1 MNQRFPII
9 KAFCLFAFIAGVSGC
24 APLDP
29 LDGGAD
35 RDNDDFGVPS
45 TRIESGVWTLK
56 YVARQPLAYSDID
69 QKFLNGQL
77 PESVNV
83 EMDAD
88 EITRHRV
95 LQWGQL
101 QLQDNGFFRLILQYE
116 RYAVRPG
123 ADIGPVAGCRADVRG
138 LYSIRSG
145 TLVLYPERLPVEK
158 VSLQLD
164 AEGQLRGFEIP
175 NTCAGV
181 DAGQSFESDIL
192 LRDPVFNTE

>member
-1 MNQRFPII
+1 MNHRIPFTQIV
-9 KAFCLFAFIAGVSGC
+9 CLFALVMGVAGC

-35 RDNDDFGVPS
+35 QGNDDFGVPNA
-45 TRIESGVWTLK
+45 RIESGVWTLK

-69 QKFLNGQL
+69 QRFLNGQL

-83 EMDAD
+83 EMEAD
-88 EITRHRV
+88 DITRHRV

-101 QLQDNGFFRLILQYE
+101 QLQDNGFFRLILQYD

-123 ADIGPVAGCRADVRG
+123 VDIGPVAGCRADIRG
-138 LYSIRSG
+138 LYGIRSG

-192 LRDPVFNTE
+192 LRDPVFKTD